1 MRICEDV
8 ERRKRDVSYAAELG
22 NDVYPL
28 AQGPLSLL
36 KEEVD
41 VKGRSSSTES
51 AGRSSLFYPVINI
64 VLLQKAAKITDL
76 TGITFL

>member
-8 ERRKRDVSYAAELG
+8 ERRKRDISYAAELR

-41 VKGRSSSTES
+41 VKRRSSSIES
-51 AGRSSLFYPVINI
+51 AGIDLVYFTFINI

-76 TGITFL
+76 TFL

>member
-41 VKGRSSSTES
+41 VKGKSSSTES
-51 AGRSSLFYPVINI
+51 AGIDLVYFTFINI
-64 VLLQKAAKITDL
+64 VLLPKAAKITDL
-76 TGITFL
+76 TGRTFL